1 MEPSGG
7 GCSSGAELEADA
19 AIVSAAKLQSLWFW
33 GRGGFCYVKVV
44 DINLTDFIFSGCTLK
59 EENPNLSSGSD
70 DSPPRDALLRAF
82 HAFTPMLT
90 AN

>member
-44 DINLTDFIFSGCTLK
+44 DINLTDFIFSGCTSVILICLQVLTI
-59 EENPNLSSGSD
+59 PH
-70 DSPPRDALLRAF
+70 PV
-82 HAFTPMLT
+82 TPY
-90 AN
+90 